1 MKLCKDCKHYTQEGL
16 EPVSVSFGMAMCLA
30 TAISLVDGVPRH
42 SVDACT
48 AARGRN
54 GRCGLDGR
62 LYEPVELIET
72 ATVLVDP
79 AGLAPDAAVKTG
91 RKPRTPKASK
101 ESADVQAE

>member
-16 EPVSVSFGMAMCLA
+16 EPVSVSFGMAMCTA

-42 SVDACT
+42 SVDVCT

-72 ATVLVDP
+72 TTV
-79 AGLAPDAAVKTG
+79 PDISEKVG

>member
-1 MKLCKDCKHYTQEGL
+1 MKLCKDCKHYTLEGV
-16 EPVSVSFGMAMCLA
+16 EPTAVALGMAACVA

-42 SVDACT
+42 SVDFCSS
-48 AARGRN
+48 ARGRN

-72 ATVLVDP
+72 TTVSDTTEKV
-79 AGLAPDAAVKTG
+79 G
-91 RKPRTPKASK
+91 RKPRTPKAPK